1 MKRGLLIG
9 GLMLMSVAASP
20 KQLAFERY
28 NPANKRE
35 EPKPAKSLP
44 SAIFLYSNQEFGFR
58 RAKQKENNGY
68 KPMPLREGG
77 LGKKPQASG
86 IGAGKRMPPRIPSHF
101 DARRQ
106 QMYGSAAHGRRLC

>member
-58 RAKQKENNGY
+58 RAKQQENGY
-68 KPMPLREGG
+68 RPMPLREGG
-77 LGKKPQASG
+77 PAQKPQA
-86 IGAGKRMPPRIPSHF
+86 IGAGTEKRMPPRIPSHF

-106 QMYGSAAHGRRLC
+106 QMYRSSAHGRRLC